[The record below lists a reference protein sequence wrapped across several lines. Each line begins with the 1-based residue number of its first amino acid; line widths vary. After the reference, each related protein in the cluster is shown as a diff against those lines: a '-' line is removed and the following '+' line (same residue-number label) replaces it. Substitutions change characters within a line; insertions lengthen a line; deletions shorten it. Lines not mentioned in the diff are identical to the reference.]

1 MKALAVAALAV
12 ALVAAP
18 AGAARDPAALV
29 LQLEDLSAVFDRTS
43 ARYRTNATT
52 ARENGVKPALL
63 ESWGRVNGYEALYER
78 SVDPAVPP
86 RGAATI
92 TANVSVYR
100 TRAGLRKAYARSVA
114 RIGEVRKG
122 EPARVARALPGKVG
136 DEARL
141 WETRVTQDGLPIVV
155 FTLVWRANGALSHLS
170 VAGIQGRLTAADVLA
185 LARKQQA
192 RVAGTASPPG
202 GPSA

>member
-1 MKALAVAALAV
+1 VIALAVAALVA
-12 ALVAAP
+12 ALVAVP
-18 AGAARDPAALV
+18 AGAARDPSALV
-29 LQLEDLSAVFDRTS
+29 LQLEDLSTVFDRTG

-63 ESWGRVNGYEALYER
+63 ESWGRINGYEALYER
-78 SVDPAVPP
+78 DVDPAVPP

-100 TRAGLRKAYARSVA
+100 SAAGLRKAYARSVA

-122 EPARVARALPGKVG
+122 EPARVARALPGRVG
-136 DEARL
+136 DVARL
-141 WETRVTQDGLPIVV
+141 WETRITEDGLPIVV
-155 FTLVWRANGALSHLS
+155 YTLVWRANGVLSHLS
-170 VAGIQGRLTAADVLA
+170 VAGIQGRLRPADVLA

-192 RVAGTASPPG
+192 RVDGTAKTPG